1 MQYGWLVAEVSRTEL
16 NQQTSR
22 VLARVSRGE
31 RLVITDRGHPV
42 AELAPPSA
50 SRWDD
55 AVASGAVDPPRAHG
69 PLPFEAVESE
79 VSTADMLTDLRNDH
93 S

>member
-1 MQYGWLVAEVSRTEL
+1 MTEVSRTEL

-31 RLVITDRGHPV
+31 RLVITERGRPV
-42 AELAPPSA
+42 AELTPPSS
-50 SRWDD
+50 SRWDEL
-55 AVASGAVDPPRAHG
+55 VTSGIITPPRTRG
-69 PLPFEAVESE
+69 PLTFEAVESE
-79 VSTADMLTDLRNDH
+79 TSTADMLAELRDDH